1 MKKTL
6 LAFLTGL
13 LFLFSAC
20 SSDNGGDKDDVTLE
34 TISAKWNVS
43 DQSNYES
50 FEFNKSGNY
59 IVVAKSEVRSEDN
72 NTVTF
77 GTYTI
82 KDNVITMSNFGKLTV
97 TDISSNTINF
107 TLTLNNSSDAVN
119 VSASKQPEVAN
130 TTKTELLC
138 RTWITTGETVDGLG
152 GSTIK
157 KGIIVIF
164 SQAGTYLVYND
175 DDFVDGVG
183 LAQWKWKGN
192 NENEFYYSWE
202 NWEDNWEATQV
213 IIHELTKDKMVVV
226 EKFPD
231 EGDEITVFKP
241 LENK

>member
-20 SSDNGGDKDDVTLE
+20 SSDNGGDKDDVTSE

-43 DQSNYES
+43 GQSNYES

-82 KDNVITMSNFGKLTV
+82 KDNVIIMSDFGKLTV
-97 TDISSNTINF
+97 TDISSNAINF

-138 RTWITTGETVDGLG
+138 RTWISTGEPVDGLD
-152 GSTIK
+152 GSITEE
-157 KGIIVIF
+157 GIIVIF
-164 SQAGTYLVYND
+164 SQAGTYLVYN

-192 NENEFYYSWE
+192 NENEFYYSWG
-202 NWEDNWEATQV
+202 NWNDNWENTRAV
-213 IIHELTKDKMVVV
+213 IHELTKDRMVVV

-231 EGDEITVFKP
+231 EDDEITVLKP
-241 LENK
+241 LENL